1 MCRSDW
7 ILLTTLYL
15 LATARAAAS
24 LARDPEQID
33 SYSLPSRAEWKFSST
48 GVPESSEM
56 SGAIRTRTR
65 AIVKKVFSKEQAEGV
80 GARVRRS
87 VGGAEVMTYHNTR
100 RARHSM
106 LCILLTF
113 PLYDS

>member
-15 LATARAAAS
+15 LATARAATS
-24 LARDPEQID
+24 LARDPEQIV
-33 SYSLPSRAEWKFSST
+33 SHYSLPSRAEWKFSST

-56 SGAIRTRTR
+56 SGAVR

-87 VGGAEVMTYHNTR
+87 VGGAEVIT
-100 RARHSM
+100 
-106 LCILLTF
+106 
-113 PLYDS
+113 

>member
-7 ILLTTLYL
+7 ILLTTLALYL

-33 SYSLPSRAEWKFSST
+33 SYSFPSRAEWKFSST

-56 SGAIRTRTR
+56 SGAVRTR

-87 VGGAEVMTYHNTR
+87 VGGAEVIT
-100 RARHSM
+100 
-106 LCILLTF
+106 
-113 PLYDS
+113 